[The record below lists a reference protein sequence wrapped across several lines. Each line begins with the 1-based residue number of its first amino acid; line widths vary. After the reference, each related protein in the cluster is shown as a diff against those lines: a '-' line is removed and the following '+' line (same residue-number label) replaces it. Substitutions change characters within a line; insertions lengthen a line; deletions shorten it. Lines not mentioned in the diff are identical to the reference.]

1 MAYVKNNI
9 QIEGN
14 RTNSDR
20 IAELLLLPCLKHQC
34 IEQEGLEVQEEM
46 CFCKK
51 SQWWKAKIEIK
62 NEWDWDWR
70 IDTDTGANVSII

>member
-14 RTNSDR
+14 RINSDR
-20 IAELLLLPCLKHQC
+20 IAELLLLPCLKYQC
-34 IEQEGLEVQEEM
+34 IEQEGLDVQEEM

-51 SQWWKAKIEIK
+51 SMMK
-62 NEWDWDWR
+62 
-70 IDTDTGANVSII
+70 G